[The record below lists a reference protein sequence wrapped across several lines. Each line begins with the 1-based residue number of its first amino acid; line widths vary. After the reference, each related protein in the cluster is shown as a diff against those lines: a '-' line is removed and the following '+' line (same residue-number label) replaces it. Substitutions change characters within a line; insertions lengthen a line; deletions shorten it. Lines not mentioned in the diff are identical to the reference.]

1 VNGRSWLTE
10 AQARRTLPTVTPAPW
25 LAGAMASAALLGVL
39 GRLRRARRAAVAQAL
54 VALAAELAVADS
66 EDAVANARVRGEQ
79 RLLRDGR
86 RAVTAADYSTV
97 DILAESAMRRVTST
111 ARSWP
116 KEGALDALVE
126 QASDVILVVDAA
138 DRIRY
143 ASPSARSLFATSTLA
158 DVPMLDLID
167 PPDRRLAQYLL
178 RHARR
183 AGSAAA
189 EGGRADLTTRGVN
202 GHRAQV
208 EATCRDLRSDDSVGG
223 IVVTL
228 RDVTGQRRLEREL
241 TEQASRDA
249 LTGLPNR
256 LWFADRVNRALLAQV
271 GVTGVL
277 LVDLDHFRDVNEGL
291 GRPTGD
297 KVLIGVGQRLQ
308 AAAGP
313 GNVVA
318 RLGED
323 EFGVLVSGA
332 GSVRQVTDLAT
343 QVLKAMRR
351 PLTIDGR
358 LLSCL
363 ASMGVATAIGAST
376 EEELLRHADLALD
389 AAKAG
394 GRDRWHHYTSSM
406 AHAVRI
412 RREMRSHLMRTL
424 DEGTLIVEYQP
435 IVNLATS
442 LPVGFEALVRC
453 PHPTRG
459 ILSPV
464 EFIDIAEESGIIVPL
479 GEHVLAEAAKTARS
493 WASAGADPTY
503 VSVNVSVRQFRSSGF
518 VDTVAATLARASLPP
533 ERLVLEITESL
544 LLRDDDAVWEDLK
557 RLRDMGIRVAIDD
570 FGTGYSALSY
580 LRQVPLDIVKL
591 DRMFV
596 TTMTTSRRQRDLVH
610 GIVGL
615 IDLLRLEVVA
625 EGIETAEH
633 RRACAEVGCRFG
645 QGYLFARPMPAADT
659 LDWVRSKTRA
669 APRPDPSSP

>member
-1 VNGRSWLTE
+1 
-10 AQARRTLPTVTPAPW
+10 
-25 LAGAMASAALLGVL
+25 
-39 GRLRRARRAAVAQAL
+39 
-54 VALAAELAVADS
+54 
-66 EDAVANARVRGEQ
+66 
-79 RLLRDGR
+79 
-86 RAVTAADYSTV
+86 
-97 DILAESAMRRVTST
+97 
-111 ARSWP
+111 
-116 KEGALDALVE
+116 
-126 QASDVILVVDAA
+126 
-138 DRIRY
+138 
-143 ASPSARSLFATSTLA
+143 
-158 DVPMLDLID
+158 
-167 PPDRRLAQYLL
+167 
-178 RHARR
+178 
-183 AGSAAA
+183 
-189 EGGRADLTTRGVN
+189 VN

-256 LWFADRVNRALLAQV
+256 LWFADRVSRSLVARV

-277 LVDLDHFRDVNEGL
+277 VVDLDHFRALNEGL
-291 GRPTGD
+291 GRPAGD
-297 KVLIGVGQRLQ
+297 KVLIEVGQRLR

-318 RLGED
+318 RLGGD

-332 GSVRQVTDLAT
+332 GSVSEVTDLAT
-343 QVLKAMRR
+343 QVLMAMRR
-351 PLTIDGR
+351 PLTIDR
-358 LLSCL
+358 RILSCV
-363 ASMGVATAIGAST
+363 ASIGVATAAGAST
-376 EEELLRHADLALD
+376 EEELLRHAELALD

-394 GRDRWHHYTSSM
+394 GRDRWHHYKSSM

-412 RREMRSHLMRTL
+412 RREMRSHLLRAL
-424 DEGTLIVEYQP
+424 DDGTLIVEYQP

-442 LPVGFEALVRC
+442 RPVGFEALVRC

-459 ILSPV
+459 VLSPV

-493 WASAGADPTY
+493 WASAGDDPPY

-518 VDTVAATLARASLPP
+518 VGTVAATLARESLPP

-557 RLRDMGIRVAIDD
+557 RLRDMGIRIAIDD

-591 DRMFV
+591 DRLFV

-615 IDLLRLEVVA
+615 IDMLRLEVVA

-633 RRACAEVGCRFG
+633 RQVCADVGCRFG
-645 QGYLFARPMPAADT
+645 QGYLFARPMPATDT
-659 LDWVRSKTRA
+659 FDWVRSQTRA
-669 APRPDPSSP
+669 AGPDPSTPR